1 MTVCDL
7 ERYMAAIGAAVPGPY
22 GQPWRKGRQPYRD
35 SALVTAAAFL
45 KRFYLFQATLGL
57 NRELAKATS

>member
-1 MTVCDL
+1 
-7 ERYMAAIGAAVPGPY
+7 MAAIGAAVPGPY